1 MTDQTDTIDQELE
14 EHDAAVDEEEWQAL
28 DREELPPRPR
38 NRFLRP
44 LPIGLLALLIAAL
57 GFLGGVE
64 VQKASGEGA
73 SASSPF
79 GGGGLAALQGAP
91 FAAAASGAGAGG
103 QGESVT
109 GTVTGV
115 NGKTIYV
122 KASEGT
128 VHAVRAAAGATVT
141 RTAKAEAKGIHPGDS
156 VVVEGTQNG
165 SKVTATSIR
174 PTAGGAEPAG
184 PGGGAGGGESS
195 GGEEGGVAS
204 LFAE

>member
-1 MTDQTDTIDQELE
+1 LTEQTNTIDQER
-14 EHDAAVDEEEWQAL
+14 DGAVDEEEWEAL
-28 DREELPPRPR
+28 EREELPPRPR

-44 LPIGLLALLIAAL
+44 LPIALLAVLIAAL

-64 VQKASGEGA
+64 VQKSSGEGA
-73 SASSPF
+73 SGSSPF

-91 FAAAASGAGAGG
+91 FATASGAGAGS

-122 KASEGT
+122 KDSEGT

-174 PTAGGAEPAG
+174 ATAGGVEAAG
-184 PGGGAGGGESS
+184 PGAAAAGGGESS

>member
-1 MTDQTDTIDQELE
+1 MTDQTDTIDQELDE
-14 EHDAAVDEEEWQAL
+14 ERDAAGDEEEWEAL
-28 DREELPPRPR
+28 DRGELPPRPR

-44 LPIGLLALLIAAL
+44 LPIGLLAVLVAAL

-64 VQKASGEGA
+64 VQKGSGEGA

-91 FAAAASGAGAGG
+91 FAAASGAGAGG

-122 KASEGT
+122 KDSEGT

-141 RTAKAEAKGIHPGDS
+141 RTAKAEAKGIHPGDG

-174 PTAGGAEPAG
+174 ATAGGVEAAG
-184 PGGGAGGGESS
+184 PSGAAGGGESS
-195 GGEEGGVAS
+195 GEEGGVAS

>member
-1 MTDQTDTIDQELE
+1 LTDQTDTIDQELDE
-14 EHDAAVDEEEWQAL
+14 ECDGAGDEEEWEAL
-28 DREELPPRPR
+28 EREELPPRPR

-44 LPIGLLALLIAAL
+44 LPISLLAVLIAAL

-64 VQKASGEGA
+64 VQKGSGEGA

-79 GGGGLAALQGAP
+79 GGGLPSLQGAP
-91 FAAAASGAGAGG
+91 FAAASGGGAGG
-103 QGESVT
+103 GEGEAIT

-115 NGKTIYV
+115 NGKTVYV
-122 KASEGT
+122 KDPEGT

-174 PTAGGAEPAG
+174 ATAGGVEAAG
-184 PGGGAGGGESS
+184 PGAAGGGESS

>member
-1 MTDQTDTIDQELE
+1 LTDQTTTIDQELDKE
-14 EHDAAVDEEEWQAL
+14 RAGAGDEQAWEAL
-28 DREELPPRPR
+28 EQEELPPRPR

-44 LPIGLLALLIAAL
+44 LPVGLLAVLIAAL
-57 GFLGGVE
+57 GFLAGVQA
-64 VQKASGEGA
+64 QKGSGEGA
-73 SASSPF
+73 AASSGF
-79 GGGGLAALQGAP
+79 GGGLPALQGAP
-91 FAAAASGAGAGG
+91 FAAAGSGAGAGG

-115 NGKTIYV
+115 DGKTIYV
-122 KASEGT
+122 KDSEGT

-156 VVVEGTQNG
+156 VVVEGTRNG

-174 PTAGGAEPAG
+174 ATAGGVQA
-184 PGGGAGGGESS
+184 AGGS
-195 GGEEGGVAS
+195 GAGGVAS

>member
-1 MTDQTDTIDQELE
+1 MTDQTDTIDQEL
-14 EHDAAVDEEEWQAL
+14 DAAGDDEEWEAL
-28 DREELPPRPR
+28 EREELPPRPR

-64 VQKASGEGA
+64 VQKSSGEGA

-79 GGGGLAALQGAP
+79 GGGLAALQGAP
-91 FAAAASGAGAGG
+91 FAAAASGAGG

-122 KASEGT
+122 KDSEGT

-165 SKVTATSIR
+165 SKVTATSIGAS
-174 PTAGGAEPAG
+174 AGGVEAAG
-184 PGGGAGGGESS
+184 PAATAGGGESS

>member
-1 MTDQTDTIDQELE
+1 MTEQTNTIDQER
-14 EHDAAVDEEEWQAL
+14 DGAVDEEEWEAL
-28 DREELPPRPR
+28 EREELPPRPR

-44 LPIGLLALLIAAL
+44 LPIALLAVLIAAL

-64 VQKASGEGA
+64 VQKSSGEGA
-73 SASSPF
+73 SGSSPF

-91 FAAAASGAGAGG
+91 FATASGAGAGS

-122 KASEGT
+122 KDSEGT

-174 PTAGGAEPAG
+174 ATAGGVEAAG
-184 PGGGAGGGESS
+184 PGAAAAGGGESS

>member
-1 MTDQTDTIDQELE
+1 LTEQTNTIDQER
-14 EHDAAVDEEEWQAL
+14 DGAVDEEEWEAL
-28 DREELPPRPR
+28 EREELPPRPR

-44 LPIGLLALLIAAL
+44 LPIGLLAVLIAAL

-64 VQKASGEGA
+64 AQKSSGEGT

-79 GGGGLAALQGAP
+79 GGGLAALQGAP
-91 FAAAASGAGAGG
+91 FAAASAGGASGG

-122 KASEGT
+122 KDSEGT

-174 PTAGGAEPAG
+174 ATAGGVEAAG
-184 PGGGAGGGESS
+184 PGGGAASGETS